1 MSSREATQAVLARI
15 HAVNPA
21 LNAIVRVL
29 EKEALVAAD
38 AADQALAAGAP
49 LGPLHGV
56 PVTTKVNVDQ
66 AGCPTDNGIVAL
78 RDLVALE
85 DSPPVAALRASGAVI
100 VGRTNVP
107 AFSLRWFS
115 DNDLHGRTV
124 NPWQAG
130 VTPGGS
136 SGGAAVAVATGMG
149 PVGHG
154 NDLGGSVRY
163 PAYCCGVVGLRPTS
177 GRVAAFNPTAQEERG
192 IAPQLMSVQ
201 GPLARCVSDA
211 RLALAALAR
220 PDPRDPAWVPAPL
233 EGPARPAPMRVALFR
248 GAPIYRPDHT
258 VSQALEQ
265 AARSLER
272 AGFVVEEAAP
282 PHFEEAAHLWRG
294 LVHDDMRRSLWPA
307 MRKLGDAAI
316 RQMYDHVFA
325 GMGEMDR
332 DAFLGALGRRFALAR
347 AWSLFLDRFALLLLP
362 VSWARPFP
370 IGADTASSES
380 VEAVLEAQSPL
391 LGTAMLGL
399 PGLSVPTG
407 VVDGLPTGVQL
418 VAARFRED
426 LCLLGGE
433 AIEREAGRFAPPI

>member
-1 MSSREATQAVLARI
+1 MLARI

-78 RDLVALE
+78 HDLVAFE

-201 GPLARCVSDA
+201 GPLV
-211 RLALAALAR
+211 
-220 PDPRDPAWVPAPL
+220 
-233 EGPARPAPMRVALFR
+233 G
-248 GAPIYRPDHT
+248 
-258 VSQALEQ
+258 
-265 AARSLER
+265 RS
-272 AGFVVEEAAP
+272 
-282 PHFEEAAHLWRG
+282 
-294 LVHDDMRRSLWPA
+294 
-307 MRKLGDAAI
+307 
-316 RQMYDHVFA
+316 
-325 GMGEMDR
+325 
-332 DAFLGALGRRFALAR
+332 
-347 AWSLFLDRFALLLLP
+347 
-362 VSWARPFP
+362 
-370 IGADTASSES
+370 
-380 VEAVLEAQSPL
+380 
-391 LGTAMLGL
+391 
-399 PGLSVPTG
+399 PTT
-407 VVDGLPTGVQL
+407 PQQ
-418 VAARFRED
+418 
-426 LCLLGGE
+426 
-433 AIEREAGRFAPPI
+433 